1 MRLSVTAVLGTALFL
16 AGLAPAQEIEK
27 KLECTERS
35 DGRPRLC
42 EMREMTMGTTGRLE
56 VDASPNGG
64 VSVKPWSRA
73 EVLVRAKV
81 EAWGDVKLADV
92 KVNAAGARVS
102 AEGPRALVGRNMGWS
117 VSFEVFVPE
126 RTDLAL
132 KTVNGGISV
141 AGVRGDLRAK
151 TTNGGLSL
159 ADVSGKVVGE
169 TTNGGIK
176 LALAG
181 RGWEGESCELSTTN
195 GGVTVEAPA
204 NYAARFVAK
213 TTNGGM
219 KADIPNAKVE
229 KGRWAGATLEAV
241 SGGGGPEVRV
251 TTTNGGVTIRERG
264 RT

>member
-27 KLECTERS
+27 KLECTERR

-42 EMREMTMGTTGRLE
+42 EMREVTMGTTGRLE

-81 EAWGDVKLADV
+81 EAWGDVKLTDV
-92 KVNAAGARVS
+92 KVNAASARVS
-102 AEGPRALVGRNMGWS
+102 AEGPRALMGRNMGWS

-126 RTDLAL
+126 RTDLTL
-132 KTVNGGISV
+132 RTVNGGISV

-151 TTNGGLSL
+151 TTNGGI
-159 ADVSGKVVGE
+159 
-169 TTNGGIK
+169 N

-181 RGWEGESCELSTTN
+181 RGWDGESCELTTTN

-219 KADIPNAKVE
+219 KADIPNARVE
-229 KGRWAGATLEAV
+229 KGRWAGSTLEAV

-264 RT
+264 RS